1 VAILEINNIVKR
13 FGSVT
18 AVQGVDLSVEEGE
31 FIVLLGPSGCGKTT
45 ILRLVAGF
53 IPLDDSGTI
62 SVMGKEVSSPSQT
75 VPPNLRSM
83 SMVFQGY
90 AVWPHMTVFE
100 NVAYGLKL
108 KKMAKAE
115 RQERVMEILSMVKMK
130 DYANRYS
137 HELSGGQQQ
146 RVALARA
153 LVVHP
158 TILLLDEPLSNLDAK
173 LRLEMR
179 AEIKELHR
187 RFKYTSIYVTHDQA
201 EAMALA
207 DRIVLLKDGK
217 IQQQG
222 SPLELY
228 QFPKCEFSA
237 QFFGTTNLIPG
248 IVTGIDA
255 GGHSLRID
263 TPVGAELRIGR
274 MDQLLREDTAKG
286 DAVSISVRSGSMN
299 VSREMPTGAVNT
311 FEVTIEKVVFLG
323 DVFDYE
329 VRVND
334 TVLRAQGDPNE
345 RFEPGQKAYASFGE
359 EASGVWCFK
368 SG

>member
-1 VAILEINNIVKR
+1 VAVLQITNIVKR
-13 FGSVT
+13 FGAVT
-18 AVQGVDLSVEEGE
+18 AVDGVNLSVEEGE
-31 FIVLLGPSGCGKTT
+31 FVVLLGPSGCGKTT

-53 IPLDDSGTI
+53 MSLDEGGI
-62 SVMGKEVSSPSQT
+62 SVMGKEVSSPSHT

-100 NVAYGLKL
+100 NVAYGLTL
-108 KKMAKAE
+108 KKVARAE
-115 RQERVMEILSMVKMK
+115 RQERVMEILSMIKMK
-130 DYANRYS
+130 DYARRYS

-153 LVVHP
+153 LVVNP

-187 RFKYTSIYVTHDQA
+187 RFKYTCIYVTHDQA

-217 IQQQG
+217 IRQQG
-222 SPLELY
+222 NPLELY
-228 QFPKCEFSA
+228 QFPRCEFSA

-248 IVTGIDA
+248 IVTAIEA
-255 GGHSLRID
+255 ESRSLRID
-263 TPVGAELRIGR
+263 SPVGAELRIGR
-274 MDQLLREDTAKG
+274 MDQLVREETAKG
-286 DAVSISVRSGSMN
+286 DAVAISVRSGSMN
-299 VSREMPTGAVNT
+299 ISRERPTGAVNT
-311 FEVTIEKVVFLG
+311 FEVMVEKVVYLG

-345 RFEPGQKAYASFGE
+345 PFEPGQKVYVSFGE
-359 EASGVWCFK
+359 DASGVCCFK
-368 SG
+368 TG